1 MFKVRPYKVGS
12 RSAKALAEELGAKQL
27 RLENSKYV
35 PKAGHTI
42 INWGNSS
49 PFDNGLATL
58 LNPPEFVGAVADK
71 SRFFKWMRAQDCE
84 DIIPPF
90 WLNKEDIPDDES
102 IYPIVC
108 RTVLSGHSGDGIVI
122 ANSAADLVPC
132 NLFVQYVKKSDE
144 YRVHVGHLTDNAAEL
159 IENRVAVIAVQR
171 KARRLSVPDNE
182 VNWQVRN
189 LSGGFVFVRE
199 GFTVPPAVL
208 DAARRALEVSG
219 LDFGAVDVIWNSYQE
234 RAYVLEINTAPGL
247 EGQTV
252 IDYVNFFK
260 GVI

>member
-27 RLENSKYV
+27 RLLGSKYV

-49 PFDNGLATL
+49 PYDNGSATL
-58 LNPPEFVGAVADK
+58 LNKPEFVAQVANK
-71 SRFFKWMRAQDCE
+71 ATFFNMMASRVSTDE
-84 DIIPPF
+84 LIPPF
-90 WLNKEDIPDDES
+90 FCNKEDIPDDES

-144 YRVHVGHLTDNAAEL
+144 YRVHVGTNESVYPYSEGGGPS
-159 IENRVAVIAVQR
+159 IIAVQR
-171 KARRLSVPDNE
+171 KARRLSTPDNE

-189 LSGGFVFVRE
+189 LAGGFVFVRE
-199 GFTVPPAVL
+199 GFTTPPAVL
-208 DAARRALEVSG
+208 DAAKRALVVSG
-219 LDFGAVDVIWNSYQE
+219 LDFGAVDVIWNSQRE
-234 RAYVLEINTAPGL
+234 KAYVLEINTAPGL

-252 IDYVNFFK
+252 KDYASFFR
-260 GVI
+260 GM